1 MAPVGFCRSGN
12 PCYIF
17 NKLIMNSNLK
27 GIILAAGKGTR
38 LLPATLAA
46 SKPLLPL
53 YDKPMIYYSL
63 ETLIRLG
70 IRDILFIVSQDDL
83 KTFKNIFGTG
93 DQLGLNFS
101 YLVQPIQRGISD
113 AYLIAENFVKGSSS
127 VLALCDNLFIGKD
140 YFYHANQALK
150 KMQESGS
157 CVFGLEVP
165 DPEKFAVVE
174 FDKEGKVVGVEEKP
188 TKPKTNTIIPGL
200 FFFDSKS
207 IEFAKNIKPSNR
219 GELEICDLY
228 LQYLKINQFNIE
240 MLDKSIQWFDA
251 GSADSLLE
259 ASNAL
264 KNYSQNSQNYLG
276 YYEIASYEMKFSS
289 EEQLQKIG
297 NSLKSSQ
304 YGQNIL
310 SYLAKI

>member
-1 MAPVGFCRSGN
+1 
-12 PCYIF
+12 
-17 NKLIMNSNLK
+17 MNSNLK

-38 LLPATLAA
+38 LMPATLSA

-53 YDKPMIYYSL
+53 YDKPMIYYPL

-70 IRDILFIVSQDDL
+70 IKDILFIVQEEDL
-83 KTFKNIFGTG
+83 KIFKNIFGTG

-140 YFYHANQALK
+140 YFYHVNQALK

-174 FDKEGKVVGVEEKP
+174 FDKQGKVVGVEEKP
-188 TKPKTNTIIPGL
+188 TRPKTNTIIPGL

-207 IEFAKNIKPSNR
+207 TEFAKNIKPSNR

-264 KNYSQNSQNYLG
+264 KKYSQSSKNYLG

-289 EEQLQKIG
+289 KEQLQKVG
-297 NSLKSSQ
+297 NSLKPSQ

-310 SYLAKI
+310 SYLANI